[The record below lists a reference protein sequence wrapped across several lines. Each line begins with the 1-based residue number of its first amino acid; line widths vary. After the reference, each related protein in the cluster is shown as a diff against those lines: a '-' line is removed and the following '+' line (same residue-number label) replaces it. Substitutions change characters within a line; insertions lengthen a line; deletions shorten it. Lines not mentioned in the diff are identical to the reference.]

1 MESPGEY
8 LRRER
13 ELRGVSLAKIFES
26 TRVPMRYL
34 EALEA
39 DNNDI
44 LPHPTFVKGYIKSYC
59 KALGLDEIDAVLR
72 YEIYLRDKSE
82 KAEAERPRTPSRKKP
97 ARQAAEVPRN
107 VKNAAGFISAGI
119 IIIVVLY
126 FAVGRRTTSPVPQP
140 EALSVSTEAIPA
152 AANEPIPAGVKTEAP
167 KEEKQPRGGVPPEA
181 KPEATAKAATAANA
195 AKAVK
200 PETRPAAP
208 ALGAPVAESQHTL
221 SVKANEISWVKI
233 RIDDGEPFDV
243 VLREGEG
250 IVWKA
255 KEAFSLIV
263 GNAGGVTLTYDGKV
277 LPPLGK
283 SGDVVSLKL
292 PKTPQQKPTAPKAA
306 QPAKPADVKK
316 PETPV
321 DVKPNGTGQ

>member
-13 ELRGVSLAKIFES
+13 ELRGVSLPKIFEA

-39 DNNDI
+39 DNYEI

-59 KALGLDEIDAVLR
+59 KALGLDEVDAALR
-72 YEIYLRDKSE
+72 YEIYLRE
-82 KAEAERPRTPSRKKP
+82 KAEKAERPKP
-97 ARQAAEVPRN
+97 AAKKKSSRQAEVPKNIR
-107 VKNAAGFISAGI
+107 NAAAFISAGI

-126 FAVGRRTTSPVPQP
+126 LSGVGRKATAPEPQP
-140 EALSVSTEAIPA
+140 EALSGPIEAVPSTPDTEAMKA
-152 AANEPIPAGVKTEAP
+152 
-167 KEEKQPRGGVPPEA
+167 
-181 KPEATAKAATAANA
+181 EATKQEPAIDARTD

-200 PETRPAAP
+200 AEPAP
-208 ALGAPVAESQHTL
+208 AVEAQHTL
-221 SVKANEISWVKI
+221 SVKANEFSWIKI
-233 RIDDGEPFDV
+233 RIDEGEPFDV

-255 KEAFSLIV
+255 KDVFSLIV

-283 SGDVVSLKL
+283 SGEVVSFTL
-292 PKTPQQKPTAPKAA
+292 PKTA
-306 QPAKPADVKK
+306 QAKPAQAPRPVEVKTLEEPK
-316 PETPV
+316 PAP
-321 DVKPNGTGQ
+321 PSLGQPWPQDENKTEGAR

>member
-13 ELRGVSLAKIFES
+13 ELRGASLSRIFES
-26 TRVPMRYL
+26 TRVPRRYL

-39 DNNDI
+39 DNYDV

-59 KALGLDEIDAVLR
+59 KALGLDEVDAVLR

-82 KAEAERPRTPSRKKP
+82 KAEAERPRAPSRKRA
-97 ARQAAEVPRN
+97 ARQAADVPKN
-107 VKNAAGFISAGI
+107 VKNAAAFISAGI

-126 FAVGRRTTSPVPQP
+126 FAVGRKAVTPAPQP
-140 EALSVSTEAIPA
+140 EALSGSTEAMAP
-152 AANEPIPAGVKTEAP
+152 AANEPVSAGVKTEAP
-167 KEEKQPRGGVPPEA
+167 KEEKQPPAVAAPEA
-181 KPEATAKAATAANA
+181 KPEAKAAKAEPGTMAPATAATAAEA
-195 AKAVK
+195 
-200 PETRPAAP
+200 
-208 ALGAPVAESQHTL
+208 QHTL

-243 VLREGEG
+243 VLRQGEG

-255 KEAFSLIV
+255 KETFSLIV
-263 GNAGGVTLTYDGKV
+263 GNAGGVALTYDGKA

-283 SGDVVSLKL
+283 SGDVVSFKL
-292 PKTPQQKPTAPKAA
+292 PKTPQTNQAA
-306 QPAKPADVKK
+306 QPVKPAKVKK
-316 PETPV
+316 PETPGDALKKM
-321 DVKPNGTGQ
+321 DVKTDGMGE

>member
-13 ELRGVSLAKIFES
+13 ELRGASLSKIFES
-26 TRVPMRYL
+26 TRVPRRYL

-39 DNNDI
+39 DNHEL

-59 KALGLDEIDAVLR
+59 KALGLDEVDAVLR

-82 KAEAERPRTPSRKKP
+82 KAEAERPRAPSRKRP
-97 ARQAAEVPRN
+97 ARQAVEVPKN
-107 VKNAAGFISAGI
+107 VKNAAAFISAGI
-119 IIIVVLY
+119 IIVVVLY
-126 FAVGRRTTSPVPQP
+126 FAVGRKGVTSAPQP
-140 EALSVSTEAIPA
+140 EALSGSTEAMPP
-152 AANEPIPAGVKTEAP
+152 AANEPVSAVKTEAP
-167 KEEKQPRGGVPPEA
+167 KEEKQPPAVAAPEA
-181 KPEATAKAATAANA
+181 KPEAKA
-195 AKAVK
+195 AKAE
-200 PETRPAAP
+200 PRTMAP
-208 ALGAPVAESQHTL
+208 ATAVTAAAEVQHTL

-255 KEAFSLIV
+255 KETFSLIV
-263 GNAGGVTLTYDGKV
+263 GNAGGVGLTYDGKA

-292 PKTPQQKPTAPKAA
+292 PKTPPQKPTAPQAA
-306 QPAKPADVKK
+306 QPAKVKK
-316 PETPV
+316 PETPGDV
-321 DVKPNGTGQ
+321 LKKMDVKTDGIGE

>member
-13 ELRGVSLAKIFES
+13 ELRGVSLSKIFEA

-39 DNNDI
+39 DNYEI

-59 KALGLDEIDAVLR
+59 KALGLDEVDAALR
-72 YEIYLRDKSE
+72 YEIYLRE
-82 KAEAERPRTPSRKKP
+82 KAEKAERPKP
-97 ARQAAEVPRN
+97 AAKKKSSRQAEVPKNIR
-107 VKNAAGFISAGI
+107 NAAAFISAGV

-126 FAVGRRTTSPVPQP
+126 FAGVGRKATAPEPQP
-140 EALSVSTEAIPA
+140 EALSGPMEAVPA
-152 AANEPIPAGVKTEAP
+152 TPDIEAMKAEAP
-167 KEEKQPRGGVPPEA
+167 KQESPGAEVDA
-181 KPEATAKAATAANA
+181 KTDANA
-195 AKAVK
+195 VKAE
-200 PETRPAAP
+200 PRPAP
-208 ALGAPVAESQHTL
+208 AVEAQHTL
-221 SVKANEISWVKI
+221 SVKANEFSWIKI
-233 RIDDGEPFDV
+233 RIDEGEPFDV

-255 KEAFSLIV
+255 KDVFSLIV

-283 SGDVVSLKL
+283 SGEVVSFKL
-292 PKTPQQKPTAPKAA
+292 QKSAQVKTLEEP
-306 QPAKPADVKK
+306 KPA
-316 PETPV
+316 PPSF
-321 DVKPNGTGQ
+321 GQPWPQDENKTEGARE